1 MTACVSIVRAA
12 CLASVAIARVVLAS
26 SAASG
31 ESDPVAAAGV
41 SPEGDVPPGAEAPD
55 PSWAPTPFLRA
66 IVGVG
71 GVGLHPLGGRVDR
84 LGVSAGGLFVEGLA
98 GVPFG
103 PFVVGGAVDGFFAFR
118 ERVRFP
124 DDSVRR
130 VDRSLQALTAGP
142 VLLWYPWGG
151 PAGFHAGVSPRGFWV
166 PGQAALGDVARL
178 PAQFGAGVQVAVGH
192 AWDWRDS
199 SAFGAEARLGWG
211 TTFRDDTGVSAYQ
224 FLQLT
229 LGASVTFR

>member
-1 MTACVSIVRAA
+1 MTVRAWFSFVVRAA
-12 CLASVAIARVVLAS
+12 LLVAHEARAEEGTSEAERIPAVAAPAELEASP
-26 SAASG
+26 AAS
-31 ESDPVAAAGV
+31 A
-41 SPEGDVPPGAEAPD
+41 PPAFVRVTA
-55 PSWAPTPFLRA
+55 
-66 IVGVG
+66 GVG
-71 GVGLHPLGGRVDR
+71 GVGLHPLGGHVDR
-84 LGVSAGGLFVEGLA
+84 LGVSAGGLFLEGLA

-103 PFVVGGAVDGFFAFR
+103 PFVVAGAVDAFFALR

-130 VDRSLQALTAGP
+130 IDRSLQAITAGP

-151 PAGFHAGVSPRGFWV
+151 PAGFHAGLSPRAFWV
-166 PGQAALGDVARL
+166 PARGALGDVARL
-178 PAQFGAGVQVAVGH
+178 PAQFGAGLQAQAGH
-192 AWDWRDS
+192 AWSWGEA
-199 SAFGAEARLGWG
+199 SAIGAEARLGWG